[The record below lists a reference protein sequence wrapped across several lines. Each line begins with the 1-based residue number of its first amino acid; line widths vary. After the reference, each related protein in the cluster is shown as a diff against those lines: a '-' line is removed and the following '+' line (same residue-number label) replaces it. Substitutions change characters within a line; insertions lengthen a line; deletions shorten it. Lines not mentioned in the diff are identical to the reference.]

1 MRISD
6 WSSDVCSSDL
16 FSISNAGAAASGLSV
31 YDAGSGVRDVTL
43 MVSGRFAVTQRIGV
57 GAMAGVSR
65 LLGDAADSPVE
76 IGRASCRERVCQSV
90 EISVVA
96 VHINKTQIQSI
107 QNA

>member
-65 LLGDAADSPVE
+65 LLGDAADSQVVE
-76 IGRASCRERVCQSV
+76 DRGDDTPLFGGAFVHYSFCRLGVSEDAGRS
-90 EISVVA
+90 
-96 VHINKTQIQSI
+96 
-107 QNA
+107 